1 VIAGDAWGG
10 TRRREAV
17 AMLNGDRTHAFRAD
31 NVGSFL
37 RSRELLDA
45 RRRRIEPEQLREIE
59 DREILRVLDK
69 QRELGFEMF
78 TDGEFRRGGFMTD
91 LTDAVDGFDE
101 DAAVA
106 RAWNADDST
115 PGVAPSAVRGVVTSK
130 LRPARRLTAH
140 ELPFMQQ
147 HSPGPIKMTLPSAT
161 QFPAIAYK
169 KGISENAYPNAS
181 AFLQDVAEIV
191 AAETRALADEGV
203 AYIQIDAPRYS
214 YYLDPK
220 WRDFLRAEFG
230 EPEALLDEAIAADNL
245 AFRAARK
252 PGATLAIHLCRG
264 NNRSQWYAAG
274 GYDAIAEKLFN
285 ELEVDRFL
293 LEYDDERSGTFEP
306 LRFVPKGKTVV
317 LGLVSSKR
325 PELEDQAE
333 LLHRIEEA
341 SRFVPVE
348 NLALSPQCG
357 FASMAEGNLLTED
370 AQWAKLGLVIDT
382 ARKVWA

>member
-1 VIAGDAWGG
+1 
-10 TRRREAV
+10 
-17 AMLNGDRTHAFRAD
+17 MLTTATYRAD
-31 NVGSFL
+31 HVGSFL
-37 RSRELLDA
+37 RPKELLEA
-45 RRRRIEPEQLREIE
+45 RAAGAEPERLREIE

-69 QRELGFEMF
+69 QRELGFELF

-91 LTDAVDGFDE
+91 LTDAVEGFDE
-101 DAAVA
+101 GEGVA
-106 RAWNADDST
+106 RSWNAAGT
-115 PGVAPSAVRGVVTSK
+115 ATTVAPSAVKGIVTRK
-130 LRPARRLTAH
+130 LRQTRGLTAL
-140 ELPFMQQ
+140 ELPFLKE

-169 KGISENAYPNAS
+169 KGISASAYPDHS
-181 AFLQDVAEIV
+181 AFLQDVVDIV
-191 AAETRALADEGV
+191 KRETEALANEGV

-230 EPEALLDEAIAADNL
+230 EPEALLDEAIAADN
-245 AFRAARK
+245 ACFRAARK
-252 PGATLAIHLCRG
+252 PGVTLAIHLCRG

-293 LEYDDERSGTFEP
+293 LEYDDERSGSFEP
-306 LRFVPKGKTVV
+306 LRLVPDGKTVV
-317 LGLVSSKR
+317 LGLVSSKK

-333 LLHRIEEA
+333 LIRRIEEA
-341 SRFVPVE
+341 SKYVPLE
-348 NLALSPQCG
+348 RLALSPQCG

-370 AQWAKLGLVIDT
+370 DQWAKLRLVLDT
-382 ARKVWA
+382 ARKVWS